1 MLFTNEKKND
11 ERSFVVVWNYRY
23 QNSSV
28 TVLLMWH
35 IDRQTFDELASVLF
49 LPISNIS
56 VLDFSIVP
64 KKTQTLIY

>member
-1 MLFTNEKKND
+1 MMYEV
-11 ERSFVVVWNYRY
+11 FVVVWNYRY